1 MELILA
7 CIAAVIHSEEKNTWR
22 GALGSRSS

>member
-7 CIAAVIHSEEKNTWR
+7 CIAAVIQNEEKNTWR